1 MRAAVLNE
9 HDITGLSVRDDVRTI
24 PLSDVLVR
32 VRIRAAGVCHSDLSA
47 VTGKLG
53 LPAPFVVG
61 HEAAGEVVDVGDGVD
76 EFAAGDRVMVSW
88 VPQCGTCTDCRGDR
102 PELCSYNTEPS
113 YRRPRFLIGD
123 QPIAAQAGC
132 GVFAEEIVV
141 TKHNLVQLP
150 DDVPFDVGAL
160 ISCGVSTGVG
170 AVRNTAGLR
179 GGETVV
185 VIGCGGVGLSIVQAA
200 RAAGAESVVAVDP
213 VPVKRELAMTLGA
226 SAAIEP
232 AGLAESA
239 GSMSRS
245 RRSGRREPSGRPTM
259 PPGAAAPPSSSG
271 LVLPTTPCRSRLA
284 NCMRVG
290 ARSSGRYSARPT
302 FGATFLAPS
311 NRGGPA
317 NWRWSRSSATGST
330 LLNYRGPWKKCA
342 RGQRFARWSS
352 SRDGC
357 DAGC

>member
-141 TKHNLVQLP
+141 TKHNLVRLP

-170 AVRNTAGLR
+170 AVRNTARLR

-200 RAAGAESVVAVDP
+200 RAAGATSVVAVDP

-232 AGLAESA
+232 AGLADVGGFDVAFEAVGTSRTIRSAYDATRRGGTTVVVGVGSADDTVPFTARELYASGRKIVGSVFGSTDIRRDFPRTLESW
-239 GSMSRS
+239 
-245 RRSGRREPSGRPTM
+245 RSGQLEVESLIGDRIDLAE
-259 PPGAAAPPSSSG
+259 
-271 LVLPTTPCRSRLA
+271 LPKALED
-284 NCMRVG
+284 MRKGTALRTVVVF
-290 ARSSGRYSARPT
+290 P
-302 FGATFLAPS
+302 
-311 NRGGPA
+311 
-317 NWRWSRSSATGST
+317 
-330 LLNYRGPWKKCA
+330 
-342 RGQRFARWSS
+342 
-352 SRDGC
+352 
-357 DAGC
+357 